1 MENVDFNQPNARSTD
16 PETSHEAAKDAAFR
30 ATEHCVLALKMLHR
44 FGPLTDFE
52 LASRTGLQQTSIG
65 KRRKDC
71 QDAGLVTGLC
81 KENGEKVK
89 RPAPS
94 GSSALVWTLT
104 DKGNTWLTSSGHSVR

>member
-1 MENVDFNQPNARSTD
+1 MEIVDFNQPNARGTD
-16 PETSHEAAKDAAFR
+16 PETSHEAAKDATFK
-30 ATEHCVLALKMLHR
+30 ATKNCVLALKTLHR

-71 QDAGLVTGLC
+71 QDAGLVTNLL

-104 DKGNTWLTSSGHSVR
+104 EKGNIWLISSGHLVR